1 MARKVII
8 LGSITNCPV
17 FREFSALYSR
27 TVQGI
32 SILAARVMV
41 ATKHRFTCL
50 QQRLSFCKSQGDRL
64 VNFKEKYGP
73 WAIVT
78 GAARGIGKAYAREL
92 ASRGLN
98 VLLVDLLEEELN
110 QTSEEIRLE
119 FPIQCH
125 CIRADLADFRQR
137 QEVIKQSEQY
147 SIGLFCCNHAMT
159 KLFADGKLRAW
170 IDTPIDNLQK
180 MIQVNLE
187 SSVALIHHF
196 ANKMAVQQRGGILIL
211 SSMGA
216 ISGAPYVT
224 QYGATKAF
232 LANLGEA
239 LFWELKCK
247 GVDITTVLP
256 GLTRTNDVEK
266 GLTEYGRKT
275 LSMMEPSE
283 VARISLQALGKQC
296 SVIPGKGNQLQH
308 FFLSRLAPRSM
319 SISFFG
325 KIFPK
330 CFRVI
335 PIKNS
340 E

>member
-1 MARKVII
+1 MLKGIA
-8 LGSITNCPV
+8 NC
-17 FREFSALYSR
+17 SALREIPLFYSQ
-27 TVQGI
+27 TVQGV
-32 SILAARVMV
+32 SVLASRVM
-41 ATKHRFTCL
+41 AAAKKGFTYL
-50 QQRLSFCKSQGDRL
+50 QQRLDCCRSQRDHL
-64 VNFKEKYGP
+64 VHFKEKYGP

-110 QTSEEIRLE
+110 QTAEEIRSE

-125 CIRADLADFRQR
+125 SIRADLSNSQERQT
-137 QEVIKQSEQY
+137 VIDQSEQY

-170 IDTPIDNLQK
+170 IDTPIENLQQ
-180 MIQVNLE
+180 MVQVNLG
-187 SSVALIHHF
+187 SSIALIHHF
-196 ANKMAVQQRGGILIL
+196 ANRMAVQHRGGILIL

-247 GVDITTVLP
+247 GVDVTTVLP

-283 VARISLQALGKQC
+283 VASISLNALGKQC

-330 CFRVI
+330 CFHVI
-335 PIKNS
+335 PLKNPR
-340 E
+340 

>member
-1 MARKVII
+1 MLR
-8 LGSITNCPV
+8 SIANCFVVRDIPV
-17 FREFSALYSR
+17 FCSR
-27 TVQGI
+27 TVQGVN
-32 SILAARVMV
+32 ILASRVIS
-41 ATKHRFTCL
+41 AAKQGFGYL
-50 QQRLSFCKSQGDRL
+50 QQRLNFCKSQGEQL
-64 VNFKEKYGP
+64 VNFKKKYGP

-98 VLLVDLLEEELN
+98 VLLVDLLEEDLL
-110 QTSEEIRLE
+110 QTSEEIRSQ
-119 FPIQCH
+119 FSIQCH
-125 CIRADLADFRQR
+125 NIRADLADFQERQKVME
-137 QEVIKQSEQY
+137 QCEQY

-159 KLFADGKLRAW
+159 KLFPDGQLRAW
-170 IDTPIDNLQK
+170 IDTPIENLQK
-180 MIQVNLE
+180 MMQVNLE

-196 ANKMAVQQRGGILIL
+196 ANKMAAQHRGGILIL

-239 LFWELKCK
+239 LFWELKCR
-247 GVDITTVLP
+247 GVDVTTVLP

-283 VARISLQALGKQC
+283 VASISLNALGKQC

-308 FFLSRLAPRSM
+308 FFLSRIAPRSM

-335 PIKNS
+335 PIKHP
-340 E
+340 